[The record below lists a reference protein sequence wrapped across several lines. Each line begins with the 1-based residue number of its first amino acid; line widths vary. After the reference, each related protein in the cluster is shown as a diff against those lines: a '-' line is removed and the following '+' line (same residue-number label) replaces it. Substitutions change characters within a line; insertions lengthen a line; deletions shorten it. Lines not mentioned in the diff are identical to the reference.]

1 MKIRMEIGDVKDDM
15 HSLRYNCPCDLALA
29 SLNDETNGA
38 VTVQTDQIV
47 KRRTKSIRQIATA
60 KAGKFCA

>member
-29 SLNDETNGA
+29 GVDDKKNGA
-38 VTVQTDQIV
+38 VTGQTDQIV
-47 KRRTKSIRQIATA
+47 KRHTKSIRQIANA
-60 KAGKFCA
+60 KAGNFCA